1 MVFRWPG
8 LAALV
13 IGLAASLPAAY
24 ADCLND
30 WGAAAEVVRANGL
43 QTVEQLAKTS
53 PQQLK
58 GQIIK
63 ATLCE
68 EGGSFVYR
76 LVVREATGQMKNV
89 VIDAAAG
96 GLAARSQ

>member
-13 IGLAASLPAAY
+13 IGLAGSLPAAH
-24 ADCLND
+24 AECLSD

-68 EGGSFVYR
+68 EGGDFVYR
-76 LVVREATGQMKNV
+76 LVVRDGTGQMKNV
-89 VIDAAAG
+89 VIDASG
-96 GLAARSQ
+96 TGLAAR

>member
-13 IGLAASLPAAY
+13 IGLAVSLPAAN
-24 ADCLND
+24 ADCLSD

-68 EGGSFVYR
+68 EGGGFVYR

-89 VIDAAAG
+89 VIDASG
-96 GLAARSQ
+96 SGLAAR

>member
-1 MVFRWPG
+1 MVIPWPL

-13 IGLAASLPAAY
+13 IALAAASPAAK
-24 ADCLND
+24 AECLAD

-43 QTVEQLAKTS
+43 RTVEQLTNMS

-68 EGGSFVYR
+68 EGGRFVYR
-76 LVVREATGQMKNV
+76 LVLRDGAGQMKIV
-89 VIDAAAG
+89 VLDASG
-96 GLAARSQ
+96 TGLAAR